1 MIKVE
6 KFTSG
11 TAQTWTKEPWAEMI
25 RVVLIGGGGPGGGGA
40 KRIAAS
46 TATGGGG
53 GGGASVIDRT
63 YAASQLASSETY
75 TVAAQ
80 RVGGAGATTNDTAGA
95 QGSQGDNTTMT
106 INGVTLTAY
115 GGGAG
120 SAGNAVAGNIA
131 GGGGAGLDG
140 A

>member
-25 RVVLIGGGGPGGGGA
+25 RVVLI
-40 KRIAAS
+40 
-46 TATGGGG
+46 G